1 MHLIVKRLLSVEI
14 YAFRLSLIRRSGYY
28 FYYCLFLC
36 HKGYI
41 YIFFGKNLRDLLV
54 HSNLATP
61 APFPT
66 ATNTGNT
73 KCSNKRF
80 KCC

>member
-41 YIFFGKNLRDLLV
+41 YIFFEKNLRDLLDRL
-54 HSNLATP
+54 NLATP
-61 APFPT
+61 APFPI

-73 KCSNKRF
+73 KCSNKR